1 VFLKFKFKK
10 NKEMDLITPGLGLV
24 FWTAITF
31 LCLLF
36 ILKKFAWKPILG
48 AVSDR
53 EKSIKDALASAEEA
67 KKEMQNL
74 NASNEQLLKDARA
87 ERDALMKDARDIK
100 DKMISDAKEE
110 AKEVTAKLIDN
121 ALTSIEQEKQA
132 ALAELKNQVA
142 ELSIGIA
149 ETVIKKEL
157 ASKDDQLK
165 LVEEILKE
173 VKLS

>member
-1 VFLKFKFKK
+1 
-10 NKEMDLITPGLGLV
+10 MDLITPGLGLV

-67 KKEMQNL
+67 KKEMQKL

>member
-1 VFLKFKFKK
+1 
-10 NKEMDLITPGLGLV
+10 MDLITPGLGLV

-100 DKMISDAKEE
+100 DK
-110 AKEVTAKLIDN
+110 
-121 ALTSIEQEKQA
+121 
-132 ALAELKNQVA
+132 
-142 ELSIGIA
+142 
-149 ETVIKKEL
+149 
-157 ASKDDQLK
+157 
-165 LVEEILKE
+165 
-173 VKLS
+173 

>member
-1 VFLKFKFKK
+1 
-10 NKEMDLITPGLGLV
+10 MDLITPGLGLV

-87 ERDALMKDARDIK
+87 ERDALMKEAREIK

-110 AKEVTAKLIDN
+110 AKEVTSKLIEN
-121 ALTSIEQEKQA
+121 AQVSIEQEKQA
-132 ALAELKNQVA
+132 ALAELKKQVA
-142 ELSIGIA
+142 DLSIGIA

-157 ASKDDQLK
+157 TSKKEQLK
-165 LVEEILKE
+165 LVEGILKE
-173 VKLS
+173 VTLK

>member
-1 VFLKFKFKK
+1 MFLKFKFKK

-36 ILKKFAWKPILG
+36 ILKKFAWKPILDS
-48 AVSDR
+48 VNER
-53 EKSIKDALASAEEA
+53 EDGIKNALASAEDA

-87 ERDALMKDARDIK
+87 ERDALMKDAREIK

-110 AKEVTAKLIDN
+110 AKEVTSKLIEN
-121 ALTSIEQEKQA
+121 AQVSIEQEKQA
-132 ALAELKNQVA
+132 ALAELKKQVA
-142 ELSIGIA
+142 DLSIGIA

-157 ASKDDQLK
+157 TSKKEQLK
-165 LVEEILKE
+165 LVEGILKE
-173 VKLS
+173 VTLK